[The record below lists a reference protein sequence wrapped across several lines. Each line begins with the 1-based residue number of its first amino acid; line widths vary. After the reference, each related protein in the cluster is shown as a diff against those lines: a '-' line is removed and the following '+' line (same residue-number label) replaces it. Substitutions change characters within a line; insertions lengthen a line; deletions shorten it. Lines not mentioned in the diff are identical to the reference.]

1 MLTIYRNT
9 VKQAKK
15 EHDREYMNFDLD
27 TFHQVHEGKKTI
39 PFGDFQLNEIP
50 YYPDSST
57 ISKEA
62 ERSKR
67 IYQFNSLVNN
77 HLMEG
82 DTWKGNDLMNR
93 MNFFLRRKTQKLCKG
108 SVSHGIFGY
117 WVDFSLKKDMSF
129 FDMSKNT
136 YFFIKNRPII

>member
-1 MLTIYRNT
+1 MCSCNWVI
-9 VKQAKK
+9 
-15 EHDREYMNFDLD
+15 H
-27 TFHQVHEGKKTI
+27 
-39 PFGDFQLNEIP
+39 PC

-108 SVSHGIFGY
+108 SVSYGIFGLG
-117 WVDFSLKKDMSF
+117 W
-129 FDMSKNT
+129 
-136 YFFIKNRPII
+136 FFIKKDVPFFMCLKIFFFSWRIDHYLRSSMAMLYYRWDGRYSACSFQSVMLHHHW

>member
-9 VKQAKK
+9 VKQSKK

-67 IYQFNSLVNN
+67 IYQFNSLNNN

-108 SVSHGIFGY
+108 SVSNEIFSSKKY
-117 WVDFSLKKDMSF
+117 QYLEFSLLISNYKHKKG
-129 FDMSKNT
+129 
-136 YFFIKNRPII
+136 